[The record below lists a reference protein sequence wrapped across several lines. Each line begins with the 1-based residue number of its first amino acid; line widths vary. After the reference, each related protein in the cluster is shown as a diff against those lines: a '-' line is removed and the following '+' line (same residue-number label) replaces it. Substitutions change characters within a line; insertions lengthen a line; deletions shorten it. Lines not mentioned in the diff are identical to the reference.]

1 MIPTFR
7 SATVTM
13 LLLVAAAW
21 TAGCELRPAEPTPH
35 TSTESTPAP
44 SPTVAPS
51 ATPTPSPTSIPS
63 PTVVPSPTP
72 TPSPTVV
79 PATPT
84 PSSWRP
90 QRLPSYA
97 ESSDPCGPDLSPYR
111 GGIYGQ
117 FLHWTKDNSGVVFDL
132 GYATWVVD
140 AEGATVR
147 KIVDADPESHLGRGQ
162 YGYYADVSPDGS
174 RIVYSTCEYTYYDH
188 DAVGWRYNLGYDLAA
203 VNVDGSDLQR
213 LTDNLHFENYPVW
226 SPDGTR
232 IAFIAHNDY
241 SRRAD
246 YDYIL
251 SPNPPKE
258 GLGDSP

>member
-1 MIPTFR
+1 M
-7 SATVTM
+7 
-13 LLLVAAAW
+13 
-21 TAGCELRPAEPTPH
+21 
-35 TSTESTPAP
+35 
-44 SPTVAPS
+44 
-51 ATPTPSPTSIPS
+51 
-63 PTVVPSPTP
+63 
-72 TPSPTVV
+72 
-79 PATPT
+79 
-84 PSSWRP
+84 
-90 QRLPSYA
+90 
-97 ESSDPCGPDLSPYR
+97 
-111 GGIYGQ
+111 
-117 FLHWTKDNSGVVFDL
+117 VFDL

-162 YGYYADVSPDGS
+162 YRYYADVSPDGS

-188 DAVGWRYNLGYDLAA
+188 DAVGWRYNLGYELAA

-226 SPDGTR
+226 SPDGIR